1 MWYHRILPFAI
12 LIFCL
17 YIKLDIP
24 FAINLIPTT
33 QQFSQAVSSFYSAPL
48 KSTMASETPN
58 TSIDTPSKV
67 MSPATSTINASG
79 SKNENGFT
87 FLVLA
92 PVSSASYPMHPPVRS
107 PKVEAT
113 PAINPAEKWFIPAD
127 ISSSPIDRSE
137 KTAEVEYILP
147 KTRRSSSVSSSE
159 SFGRPRFLKLGP
171 VHFGGEPGVPD
182 FTLLE

>member
-1 MWYHRILPFAI
+1 
-12 LIFCL
+12 
-17 YIKLDIP
+17 
-24 FAINLIPTT
+24 
-33 QQFSQAVSSFYSAPL
+33 
-48 KSTMASETPN
+48 MASEMPN
-58 TSIDTPSKV
+58 TSVDTPSKA

-79 SKNENGFT
+79 SKNGNGFT

-92 PVSSASYPMHPPVRS
+92 PVSSASYPMHPPVQS

-113 PAINPAEKWFIPAD
+113 PAINPAERWFIPAE

-137 KTAEVEYILP
+137 KTAEVEYMP
-147 KTRRSSSVSSSE
+147 RKARRSSSVSSSE

-171 VHFGGEPGVPD
+171 VYFGGEPGVPD

>member
-1 MWYHRILPFAI
+1 
-12 LIFCL
+12 
-17 YIKLDIP
+17 
-24 FAINLIPTT
+24 
-33 QQFSQAVSSFYSAPL
+33 
-48 KSTMASETPN
+48 
-58 TSIDTPSKV
+58 
-67 MSPATSTINASG
+67 MSPATS
-79 SKNENGFT
+79 SKNGNGFT

-113 PAINPAEKWFIPAD
+113 PTINPTEKWFIPAE

-137 KTAEVEYILP
+137 KTAEVEYMP
-147 KTRRSSSVSSSE
+147 HKSRRSSSVSSSE